1 MIRRETVI
9 NTLKKKNTK
18 AKEGRAGMEKGTTLL
33 STRFTETLVP

>member
-18 AKEGRAGMEKGTTLL
+18 AKEGRAGIGDPKEKQGD
-33 STRFTETLVP
+33 R